1 MEPLNDD
8 ELNRLLARWEAPPA
22 PSHLERRIFGKQP
35 WYRWLWAS
43 SIPVPVPALMLL
55 LLLVSALVYFTPRSK
70 PTLPTTVRELKFS
83 DFQPVSE
90 IKPRIVRRNHES
102 N

>member
-1 MEPLNDD
+1 MEPLNDR
-8 ELNRLLARWEAPPA
+8 ELSELLARWEAPPA
-22 PSHLERRIFGKQP
+22 PAHLERRIFGGEP
-35 WYRWLWAS
+35 WYRWLWNG
-43 SIPVPVPALMLL
+43 SIPIPVPALALL
-55 LLLVSALVYFTPRSK
+55 LLLLSALAYFAPRLQ
-70 PTLPTTVRELKFS
+70 PALPVTARELKFS